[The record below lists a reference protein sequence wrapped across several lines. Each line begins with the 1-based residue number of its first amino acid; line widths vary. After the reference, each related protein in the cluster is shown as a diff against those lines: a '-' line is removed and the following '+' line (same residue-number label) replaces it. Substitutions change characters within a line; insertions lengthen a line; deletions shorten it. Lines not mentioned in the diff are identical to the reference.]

1 MPSSALALSSPRC
14 PPPRYPRPP
23 KTLPPAY
30 SISKEAPGPLVWLAS
45 EIRSSVMIHE
55 ENKGIQADNKKN
67 RRLVLFLHKQK
78 QDVAFFYS
86 ISVEVRFHK
95 SI

>member
-1 MPSSALALSSPRC
+1 MPSPALALSSPRC

-55 ENKGIQADNKKN
+55 VQGITQ
-67 RRLVLFLHKQK
+67 R
-78 QDVAFFYS
+78 FFYT
-86 ISVEVRFHK
+86 
-95 SI
+95 

>member
-45 EIRSSVMIHE
+45 E